1 MKDMLKVHGPHKPV
15 SEKELEEL
23 AEYVLS
29 L

>member
-15 SEKELEEL
+15 SKKELEEL
-23 AEYVLS
+23 EEYVLS

>member
-23 AEYVLS
+23 EEYELS
-29 L
+29 S

>member
-23 AEYVLS
+23 EKYVLS

>member
-23 AEYVLS
+23 EEYVLS

>member
-23 AEYVLS
+23 EEYVLS
-29 L
+29 S